1 MSRDFFNHYSARW
14 DETSTERDSTRLE
27 RMTERLNIAPGS
39 TVLDVGAGT
48 GVLIPILSRKS
59 GRLVALDFA
68 EGMLRRAR
76 AKGFNGNIEYLIA
89 DVARIPVCD
98 NTFDVTVC
106 YSCFPHFHDKLK
118 ALAEIKRVTRKDGR
132 LFICHTS
139 SRHEINAIHCQVPA
153 LADDLIPE
161 RDEMQRLLTTAGF
174 VDICIE
180 EGSESYFV
188 SARKP

>member
-48 GVLIPILSRKS
+48 GVLIPILSRRS

-106 YSCFPHFHDKLK
+106 YSCFPHFHNKLK

-139 SRHEINAIHCQVPA
+139 SRHEINAIHCQVPV
-153 LADDLIPE
+153 LSDDLIPE
-161 RDEMQRLLTTAGF
+161 RDEMQRLLSTAGF
-174 VDICIE
+174 VDIRIE

>member
-1 MSRDFFNHYSARW
+1 
-14 DETSTERDSTRLE
+14 
-27 RMTERLNIAPGS
+27 MTERLNIAPGS

-161 RDEMQRLLTTAGF
+161 RDEMQRLLSTAGF
-174 VDICIE
+174 VDIRIE

>member
-161 RDEMQRLLTTAGF
+161 RDEMQRLLSTAGF
-174 VDICIE
+174 VDIRIE

>member
-106 YSCFPHFHDKLK
+106 YSCFPHFHNKLK

-139 SRHEINAIHCQVPA
+139 SRHEINAIHCQVPG
-153 LADDLIPE
+153 LSDDLIPE

-174 VDICIE
+174 VDICIK

>member
-48 GVLIPILSRKS
+48 GVLIPILSRRS

-106 YSCFPHFHDKLK
+106 YSCFPHFHNKLI
-118 ALAEIKRVTRKDGR
+118 ALAEISRVTKSSGW

-161 RDEMQRLLTTAGF
+161 RDEMQRLLSTAGF
-174 VDICIE
+174 VDIRIE

>member
-118 ALAEIKRVTRKDGR
+118 ALAEIKRVTRKDGW

-161 RDEMQRLLTTAGF
+161 RDEMQRLLSTAGF
-174 VDICIE
+174 VDIRIE